1 MSRESIHHV
10 CKIWM
15 GDWLI
20 KTDGAVGDPVFNRTE
35 DHMKDNELRGI
46 ILQKFYDVR
55 HETDDVNLGNL
66 AGWFP
71 EIEPNVIFNICEQL
85 VENGFITWMPIYGNL
100 RTFRLGKITSEGID
114 VIEGNKAPPISIH
127 VNNSQN
133 VQIGEQNIQNVNF
146 DIGKL
151 IAAVDHSNAS
161 DSEKQKAKSILQSLL
176 ENPIIQAVWRNV
188 FGTSS

>member
-1 MSRESIHHV
+1 MS
-10 CKIWM
+10 
-15 GDWLI
+15 DWLRLA
-20 KTDGAVGDPVFNRTE
+20 KTAVAVDGPIFNRME

-55 HETDDVNLGNL
+55 HETDAVNLFDL

-71 EIEPNVIFNICEQL
+71 QIDPNVIFNICEQL
-85 VENGFITWMPIYGNL
+85 RESGLIKWQALRGNNNMFG
-100 RTFRLGKITSEGID
+100 RGKITSEGVD

-151 IAAVDHSNAS
+151 ITAVDHSNAS

-188 FGTSS
+188 FGIGG

>member
-1 MSRESIHHV
+1 
-10 CKIWM
+10 M

-20 KTDGAVGDPVFNRTE
+20 KRDGAVGDPVFNRTE

-55 HETDDVNLGNL
+55 HEQYDVSLGNI

-71 EIEPNVIFNICEQL
+71 EIEQNVICNICEQL
-85 VENGFITWMPIYGNL
+85 AESRLIRWRSIRGNSGNL
-100 RTFRLGKITSEGID
+100 GRGKITSEGVD
-114 VIEGNKAPPISIH
+114 VIEGNKAPPISINYH
-127 VNNSQN
+127 VKDSQY
-133 VQIGEQNIQNVNF
+133 VQIAAGNIQNADV

-151 IAAVDHSNAS
+151 IVAVDHSNAS

-188 FGTSS
+188 FGIGG

>member
-1 MSRESIHHV
+1 
-10 CKIWM
+10 M

-20 KTDGAVGDPVFNRTE
+20 ETDGAVGDPVFNRTE
-35 DHMKDNELRGI
+35 DHMRDNELRGI

-55 HETDDVNLGNL
+55 HETDAVNLSDL

-71 EIEPNVIFNICEQL
+71 QINPNVIFNICGQL
-85 VENGFITWMPIYGNL
+85 EENGLIKWQALRGNNNNMFG
-100 RTFRLGKITSEGID
+100 RGKITSEGVD
-114 VIEGNKAPPISIH
+114 VIEGNKAPPISIISH
-127 VNNSQN
+127 NYHIEGSSN
-133 VQIGEQNIQNVNF
+133 VQIGSGNIQNADV

-161 DSEKQKAKSILQSLL
+161 ESEKQKATSILRSLL
-176 ENPIIQAVWRNV
+176 ENPIIQSVWGKV